1 MTLISL
7 LENSIQHYGSKPA
20 LAHKPKGG
28 TYQDISY
35 TELSESVDA
44 FSKGLNA
51 LGVKKNDRVALLSE
65 NRPEWAIT
73 DFGSLKVGAVTVPM
87 FSTLTAAQVGYILK
101 DSGSKIICVSTSR
114 QLEKV
119 TAIRDEVPTLEQII
133 VFDPIEGECPA
144 DVIQFEEVCELEGQG
159 IGVRNPSY
167 ANEGIGVRNPSYANE
182 GIGVR
187 NPSYA
192 NEGIGVRN
200 PSYANEDDI
209 ATIIYTS
216 GTTGDPKGVML
227 THANFISNLQACK
240 SLIDVSDADVLLSFL
255 PLSHVFERLG
265 GHYVPLFSGAK
276 VAYAESTFTVAQN
289 MREIA
294 PTVMLSV
301 PRLYET
307 MHDRILRAVQEGSSL
322 KQKIFHWGVSVGSSV
337 SSAIQQGKKPSAI
350 LQLQQNIA
358 DKLVFAKLKAATGG
372 RLRFFVSGGAALPQ
386 SIAEFFHAAGIL
398 ILEGYGL
405 TETSPVIS
413 MNHPAQWR
421 FGTVGVPVQGVEVQ
435 IAEDG
440 EILTRGPHVMKGYFN
455 NESATAEVI
464 DGEGW
469 FHTGDIGIIDEDGF
483 VKITDRKKNIIVLS
497 NGKNV
502 APQPIESELVQS
514 PFINQILLVGNERKN
529 LAALIVPNFD
539 ALKAWAAEN
548 TVATDDLATMLET
561 REVQQL
567 IQGEIRS
574 RLTDFSDFEQVRR
587 FTLLDKE
594 FSQEADEMTPTLK
607 LKRNVIIERYG
618 DAIAEMYPEDSQT

>member
-1 MTLISL
+1 MTLISMF
-7 LENSIQHYGSKPA
+7 EDAVQQYGNKPA
-20 LAHKPKGG
+20 LAHKPRGG
-28 TYQDISY
+28 TYQDTSY
-35 TELSESVDA
+35 SEFGASVDA

-51 LGVKKNDRVALLSE
+51 LGVQKGDRIAILSE
-65 NRPEWAIT
+65 NRPEWAIS
-73 DFGSLKVGAVTVPM
+73 DFGILKAGAVNVPM

-101 DSGSKIICVSTSR
+101 DSGAKIICVSTEK

-119 TAIRDEVPTLEQII
+119 TSIRDEVPTLEQVII
-133 VFDPIEGECPA
+133 FDAIEGETQEG
-144 DVIQFEEVCELEGQG
+144 VIQFTAACEMAGEEVGSDSQ
-159 IGVRNPSY
+159 
-167 ANEGIGVRNPSYANE
+167 
-182 GIGVR
+182 
-187 NPSYA
+187 
-192 NEGIGVRN
+192 
-200 PSYANEDDI
+200 EDEV

-216 GTTGDPKGVML
+216 GTTGNPKGVML

-240 SLIDVSDADVLLSFL
+240 SLIDVRETDVLLSFL

-276 VAYAESTFTVAQN
+276 IAYAESTFTVAQN
-289 MREIA
+289 MKDVA

-307 MHDRILRAVQEGSSL
+307 MHERILRAVQEGSSL
-322 KQKIFHWGVSVGSSV
+322 KQKIFHWGVSVGSAV

-350 LQLQQNIA
+350 LQLQQGIA

-413 MNHPAQWR
+413 MNHPEKWK
-421 FGTVGVPVQGVEVQ
+421 FGTVGVSVPGVEVQ

-455 NESATAEVI
+455 NESATTEVI
-464 DGEGW
+464 DEDGW

-502 APQPIESELVQS
+502 APQPIESELVRS
-514 PFINQILLVGNERKN
+514 PFISQIMVIGSERKN

-539 ALKAWAAEN
+539 ALKAWGSEN
-548 TVATDDLATMLET
+548 GVNTDDLSAMLQT
-561 REVQQL
+561 REVQQH
-567 IQGEIRS
+567 IQSEIRS
-574 RLTDFSDFEQVRR
+574 CLTDFADFEQVRR
-587 FTLLDKE
+587 FTLLEKE
-594 FSQEADEMTPTLK
+594 FSQEDDEMTPTLK
-607 LKRNVIIERYG
+607 LKRNVIMERYSDVVEG
-618 DAIAEMYPEDSQT
+618 MYPEDT

>member
-1 MTLISL
+1 MTLISMF
-7 LENSIQHYGSKPA
+7 EDSIQHYGSKPA
-20 LAHKPKGG
+20 LASKPKGG
-28 TYQDISY
+28 TYEDISY
-35 TELSESVDA
+35 TALGESVDA

-51 LGVKKNDRVALLSE
+51 LGVEKDDRVAILSE

-73 DFGSLKVGAVTVPM
+73 DFGSLKTGAVTVPM
-87 FSTLTAAQVGYILK
+87 FSTLTAAQVGYILN
-101 DSGSKIICVSTSR
+101 DSGAKVICVSTEK
-114 QLEKV
+114 QLEKCLS
-119 TAIRDEVPTLEQII
+119 IRDKIPTLEQII
-133 VFDPIEGECPA
+133 IFDSIEGETPEG
-144 DVIQFEEVCELEGQG
+144 VIEFERVCEPTGEGTDN
-159 IGVRNPSY
+159 ITS
-167 ANEGIGVRNPSYANE
+167 
-182 GIGVR
+182 
-187 NPSYA
+187 
-192 NEGIGVRN
+192 
-200 PSYANEDDI
+200 EDDI

-216 GTTGDPKGVML
+216 GTTGNPKGVML
-227 THANFISNLQACK
+227 THANFISNVQVCK
-240 SLIDVSDADVLLSFL
+240 SLIDVSETDVLLSFL

-276 VAYAESTFTVAQN
+276 IAYAESTFTVAQN
-289 MREIA
+289 MQEVA

-337 SSAIQQGKKPSAI
+337 SAAIQQGKNPSAI
-350 LQLQQNIA
+350 LRLQQNIA

-386 SIAEFFHAAGIL
+386 AIAEFFHAAGIL

-413 MNHPAQWR
+413 MNYPEKWK
-421 FGTVGVPVQGVEVQ
+421 FGTVGAPVPGVEVR

-455 NESATAEVI
+455 NEAATAEVI

-469 FHTGDIGIIDEDGF
+469 FHTGDIGIIDADGF

-514 PFINQILLVGNERKN
+514 PFISQIMLVGNERKN

-539 ALKAWAAEN
+539 ALKAWASDSDTGGGIDTA
-548 TVATDDLATMLET
+548 DLSTMLQA
-561 REVQQL
+561 REVQQH
-567 IQGEIRS
+567 IQSEIRS
-574 RLTDFSDFEQVRR
+574 RLTDFADFEQVRR
-587 FTLLDKE
+587 FVLLEKE

-607 LKRNVIIERYG
+607 LKRNVIIERYS
-618 DAIAEMYPEDSQT
+618 DKIEQMYPEDS

>member
-1 MTLISL
+1 MF
-7 LENSIQHYGSKPA
+7 EDAVQQYGNKPA
-20 LAHKPKGG
+20 LAHKPRGG
-28 TYQDISY
+28 TYEDISY
-35 TELSESVDA
+35 TEFGASVDA

-51 LGVKKNDRVALLSE
+51 LGVQKGDRIAILSE
-65 NRPEWAIT
+65 NRPEWAIS
-73 DFGSLKVGAVTVPM
+73 DFGILKAGAVNVPM

-101 DSGSKIICVSTSR
+101 DSGAKIICVSTEK

-119 TAIRDEVPTLEQII
+119 TSIRDEVPTLEQVII
-133 VFDPIEGECPA
+133 FDAIEGETQA
-144 DVIQFEEVCELEGQG
+144 GVIQFTAACEMAGEEVGSDSQ
-159 IGVRNPSY
+159 
-167 ANEGIGVRNPSYANE
+167 
-182 GIGVR
+182 
-187 NPSYA
+187 
-192 NEGIGVRN
+192 
-200 PSYANEDDI
+200 EDAV

-216 GTTGDPKGVML
+216 GTTGNPKGVML

-240 SLIDVSDADVLLSFL
+240 SLIDVSETDVLLSFL

-276 VAYAESTFTVAQN
+276 IAYAESTFTVAQN
-289 MREIA
+289 MKDVA

-307 MHDRILRAVQEGSSL
+307 MHERILRAVEEGSPL
-322 KQKIFHWGVSVGSSV
+322 KQKIFHWGVSVGSAV

-350 LQLQQNIA
+350 LQLQQGIA

-413 MNHPAQWR
+413 MNHPEKWK
-421 FGTVGVPVQGVEVQ
+421 FGTVGVSVPGVEVQ

-455 NESATAEVI
+455 NASATAEVI
-464 DGEGW
+464 DADGW

-502 APQPIESELVQS
+502 APQPIESALVQS
-514 PFINQILLVGNERKN
+514 PFISQIMVIGSERKN

-539 ALKAWAAEN
+539 ALKAWASEN
-548 TVATDDLATMLET
+548 GVNTNDLSAMLQT
-561 REVQQL
+561 REVQQH
-567 IQGEIRS
+567 IQSEIRS
-574 RLTDFSDFEQVRR
+574 RLTDFADFEQVRR
-587 FTLLDKE
+587 FTLLEKE
-594 FSQEADEMTPTLK
+594 FSQEDDEMTPTLK
-607 LKRNVIIERYG
+607 LKRNVIMERYSDVIEG
-618 DAIAEMYPEDSQT
+618 MYPEDT

>member
-7 LENSIQHYGSKPA
+7 LEHSIQHYGSKPA

-35 TELSESVDA
+35 AELGESVDA

-51 LGVKKNDRVALLSE
+51 LGVEKEDRVALLSE

-119 TAIRDEVPTLEQII
+119 TAIRDEVPTLEKII
-133 VFDPIEGECPA
+133 VFDPIEGECPEG
-144 DVIQFEEVCELEGQG
+144 VIQFEEVCELEGQ
-159 IGVRNPSY
+159 
-167 ANEGIGVRNPSYANE
+167 
-182 GIGVR
+182 
-187 NPSYA
+187 
-192 NEGIGVRN
+192 GIGVRN

-227 THANFISNLQACK
+227 THTNFISNLQACK

-548 TVATDDLATMLET
+548 NVATDDLATMLET

-607 LKRNVIIERYG
+607 LKRNVIIKRYG
-618 DAIAEMYPEDSQT
+618 DAIAEMYPEDS

>member
-1 MTLISL
+1 MTLISMF
-7 LENSIQHYGSKPA
+7 EAAVQQYGNKPA

-35 TELSESVDA
+35 TEFDASVAA

-51 LGVKKNDRVALLSE
+51 LGVEKNDRVAILSE

-101 DSGSKIICVSTSR
+101 DSGAKIICVSTEK

-119 TAIRDEVPTLEQII
+119 SAIRDEVPTLEQVII
-133 VFDPIEGECPA
+133 FDTIEDETPEG
-144 DVIQFEEVCELEGQG
+144 VIQFDAVCELAGEESDTA
-159 IGVRNPSY
+159 VS
-167 ANEGIGVRNPSYANE
+167 A
-182 GIGVR
+182 
-187 NPSYA
+187 
-192 NEGIGVRN
+192 
-200 PSYANEDDI
+200 DDI

-216 GTTGDPKGVML
+216 GTTGNPKGVML
-227 THANFISNLQACK
+227 THANFISNVEACK
-240 SLIDVSDADVLLSFL
+240 SLIDVSETDVLLSFL

-276 VAYAESTFTVAQN
+276 IAYAESTFTVAQN
-289 MREIA
+289 MKEVA

-307 MHDRILRAVQEGSSL
+307 MHERILRAVQEGSSL
-322 KQKIFHWGVSVGSSV
+322 KQKIFHWGVSVGSAV
-337 SSAIQQGKKPSAI
+337 SSAIQQGKNPSAI
-350 LQLQQNIA
+350 LRLQQGIA
-358 DKLVFAKLKAATGG
+358 DKLVFAKLKEATGG

-413 MNHPAQWR
+413 MNHPGKWK
-421 FGTVGVPVQGVEVQ
+421 FGTVGAQVPGIEVQ

-455 NESATAEVI
+455 NDAATAEVI
-464 DGEGW
+464 DADGW
-469 FHTGDIGIIDEDGF
+469 FHTGDIGIIDTDGF

-502 APQPIESELVQS
+502 APQPIESELVRS
-514 PFINQILLVGNERKN
+514 PFISQVMVVGSERKN

-539 ALKAWAAEN
+539 ALKAWASEN
-548 TVATDDLATMLET
+548 GINATDLPAMLQT
-561 REVQQL
+561 REAQQH
-567 IQGEIRS
+567 IQSEIRS
-574 RLTDFSDFEQVRR
+574 RLTDFADFEQVRR
-587 FTLLDKE
+587 FTLLEKE

-607 LKRNVIIERYG
+607 LKRNVIMERYA
-618 DAIAEMYPEDSQT
+618 DAIDGMYPEDS

>member
-1 MTLISL
+1 MTLISMF
-7 LENSIQHYGSKPA
+7 EAAVQEYGNKAA
-20 LAHKPKGG
+20 LAHKPRGG
-28 TYQDISY
+28 TYEDISY
-35 TELSESVDA
+35 TELDASVTA

-51 LGVKKNDRVALLSE
+51 LGVKKNDRVAILSE

-87 FSTLTAAQVGYILK
+87 FSTLTPAQVGYILK
-101 DSGSKIICVSTSR
+101 DSGAKIICVSTEK
-114 QLEKV
+114 QLQKV
-119 TAIRDEVPTLEQII
+119 SAIRDEVPTLEQII
-133 VFDPIEGECPA
+133 IFDPIEDDTPEG
-144 DVIQFEEVCELEGQG
+144 VIQFDAVCELAGEAAD
-159 IGVRNPSY
+159 S
-167 ANEGIGVRNPSYANE
+167 AAS
-182 GIGVR
+182 
-187 NPSYA
+187 
-192 NEGIGVRN
+192 
-200 PSYANEDDI
+200 EDDL

-216 GTTGDPKGVML
+216 GTTGNPKGVML
-227 THANFISNLQACK
+227 THANFISNVEACK
-240 SLIDVSDADVLLSFL
+240 SLIDVSETDVLLSFL

-276 VAYAESTFTVAQN
+276 IAYAESTFTVAQN
-289 MREIA
+289 MKEIA

-307 MHDRILRAVQEGSSL
+307 MHERILRAVEEGSSL
-322 KQKIFHWGVSVGSSV
+322 KQKIFHWGVSVGSAV
-337 SSAIQQGKKPSAI
+337 SSAIQQGRQPSAI
-350 LQLQQNIA
+350 LQLQQGIA
-358 DKLVFAKLKAATGG
+358 NKLVFAKLKEATGG

-413 MNHPAQWR
+413 MNHPGKWK
-421 FGTVGVPVQGVEVQ
+421 FGTVGAQVPGIEVQ

-455 NESATAEVI
+455 NDAATAEVI
-464 DGEGW
+464 DADGW

-502 APQPIESELVQS
+502 APQPIESQLVRS
-514 PFINQILLVGNERKN
+514 PFISQVMVIGSERKN

-539 ALKAWAAEN
+539 ALKAWASDSD
-548 TVATDDLATMLET
+548 TGGGIDATDLPAMLQT
-561 REVQQL
+561 REVQQH
-567 IQGEIRS
+567 IQSEIRS
-574 RLTDFSDFEQVRR
+574 HLTDFADFEQVRR
-587 FTLLDKE
+587 FTLLEKE

-607 LKRNVIIERYG
+607 LKRNVIIEKYG
-618 DAIAEMYPEDSQT
+618 DAIDGMYPEDA

>member
-1 MTLISL
+1 
-7 LENSIQHYGSKPA
+7 

-35 TELSESVDA
+35 TEFGESVDA
-44 FSKGLNA
+44 FRKGLNA
-51 LGVKKNDRVALLSE
+51 LGVQKEDRVALLSE

-73 DFGSLKVGAVTVPM
+73 DFGSLKAGAVTVPM

-133 VFDPIEGECPA
+133 VFDPIEGELPEG
-144 DVIQFEEVCELEGQG
+144 VIQFEGVCELDGQGQG
-159 IGVRNPSY
+159 IEVRNPSH
-167 ANEGIGVRNPSYANE
+167 AS
-182 GIGVR
+182 
-187 NPSYA
+187 
-192 NEGIGVRN
+192 
-200 PSYANEDDI
+200 EDDI

-240 SLIDVSDADVLLSFL
+240 SLIEVSDADVLLSFL

-265 GHYVPLFSGAK
+265 GHYVPLSSGAK

-289 MREIA
+289 MREVA

-337 SSAIQQGKKPSAI
+337 SSVIQQGKKPSAI

-413 MNHPAQWR
+413 MNHPAQWK
-421 FGTVGVPVQGVEVQ
+421 FGTVGVPAPGVEVH

-455 NESATAEVI
+455 NEAATAEVI

-469 FHTGDIGIIDEDGF
+469 FHTGDIGLIDEDGF

-514 PFINQILLVGNERKN
+514 PFIDQIMLVGNERKN

-548 TVATDDLATMLET
+548 NVATGGTDGETPPLHET

-567 IQGEIRS
+567 IQGDIRS
-574 RLTDFSDFEQVRR
+574 RLTDFADFEQVRR
-587 FTLLDKE
+587 FKLLEKE

-607 LKRNVIIERYG
+607 LKRNVIMERYG
-618 DAIAEMYPEDSQT
+618 DAIEEMYPEDS

>member
-1 MTLISL
+1 MTLISMF
-7 LENSIQHYGSKPA
+7 EHSIQHYSNKPA

-35 TELSESVDA
+35 TELGKSVDA
-44 FSKGLNA
+44 FSKGINA
-51 LGVKKNDRVALLSE
+51 LGVQKNDRVAILSE

-87 FSTLTAAQVGYILK
+87 FSTLTPAQVGYILK
-101 DSGSKIICVSTSR
+101 DSGAKIICVSTEK
-114 QLEKV
+114 QLEKIS
-119 TAIRDEVPTLEQII
+119 AIRDEVPTLEQII
-133 VFDPIEGECPA
+133 IFDPIEGEIPEG
-144 DVIQFEEVCELEGQG
+144 VNQFEAVCELEGEETG
-159 IGVRNPSY
+159 SAV
-167 ANEGIGVRNPSYANE
+167 
-182 GIGVR
+182 
-187 NPSYA
+187 
-192 NEGIGVRN
+192 
-200 PSYANEDDI
+200 NEDDI

-216 GTTGDPKGVML
+216 GTTGNPKGVML

-240 SLIDVSDADVLLSFL
+240 SLINVSETDVLLSFL

-276 VAYAESTFTVAQN
+276 IAYAESTFTVAQN
-289 MREIA
+289 MKEVA

-307 MHDRILRAVQEGSSL
+307 MHERILRAVQEGSSL
-322 KQKIFHWGVSVGSSV
+322 KQKIFHWGVSVGSAV

-358 DKLVFAKLKAATGG
+358 NKLVFAKLKEATGG
-372 RLRFFVSGGAALPQ
+372 RLRFFISGGAALPQ

-413 MNHPAQWR
+413 MNHLGKWK
-421 FGTVGVPVQGVEVQ
+421 FGTVGAHVPGVEVE

-455 NESATAEVI
+455 NETATAEVI
-464 DGEGW
+464 DEDGW
-469 FHTGDIGIIDEDGF
+469 FYTGDIGIIDEDGF

-502 APQPIESELVQS
+502 APQPIESKLVQS
-514 PFINQILLVGNERKN
+514 PFISQILLVGNERKN

-539 ALKAWAAEN
+539 ALKAWASDSDTEGGID
-548 TVATDDLATMLET
+548 TVDLPTLLET
-561 REVQQL
+561 REVQQY
-567 IQGEIRS
+567 IQSEIRS
-574 RLTDFSDFEQVRR
+574 RLTDFADFEQVRR
-587 FTLLDKE
+587 FTLLEKE

-607 LKRNVIIERYG
+607 LKRNVIIERYNDVIKG
-618 DAIAEMYPEDSQT
+618 MYPEDA

>member
-1 MTLISL
+1 MTLISMF
-7 LENSIQHYGSKPA
+7 EAAVQQYGNKAA

-35 TELSESVDA
+35 TEFSASVAA

-51 LGVKKNDRVALLSE
+51 LGVEKNDRVAILSE

-101 DSGSKIICVSTSR
+101 DSGAKIICVSTEK

-119 TAIRDEVPTLEQII
+119 SAIRDEVPTLEQII
-133 VFDPIEGECPA
+133 IFDTIEDETPEG
-144 DVIQFEEVCELEGQG
+144 VIQFDAVCELAGEKSDTA
-159 IGVRNPSY
+159 VS
-167 ANEGIGVRNPSYANE
+167 
-182 GIGVR
+182 
-187 NPSYA
+187 
-192 NEGIGVRN
+192 
-200 PSYANEDDI
+200 EDDI

-216 GTTGDPKGVML
+216 GTTGNPKGVML
-227 THANFISNLQACK
+227 THANFISNVEACK
-240 SLIDVSDADVLLSFL
+240 SLIDVSETDVLLSFL

-276 VAYAESTFTVAQN
+276 IAYAESTFTVAQN
-289 MREIA
+289 MKEIA

-307 MHDRILRAVQEGSSL
+307 MHERILRAVQEGSSL
-322 KQKIFHWGVSVGSSV
+322 KQKIFHWGVSVGSAV
-337 SSAIQQGKKPSAI
+337 SSAIQHGKNPSAI
-350 LQLQQNIA
+350 LRLQQNIA
-358 DKLVFAKLKAATGG
+358 NKLVFAKLKEATGG

-413 MNHPAQWR
+413 MNHPGKWK
-421 FGTVGVPVQGVEVQ
+421 FGTVGAQVPGIEVH

-455 NESATAEVI
+455 NDAATTEVV
-464 DGEGW
+464 DADGW
-469 FHTGDIGIIDEDGF
+469 FHTGDIGIIDADGF
-483 VKITDRKKNIIVLS
+483 IKITDRKKNIIVLS

-514 PFINQILLVGNERKN
+514 PFISQVLVIGSERKN

-539 ALKAWAAEN
+539 ALKAWASEN
-548 TVATDDLATMLET
+548 SIETDDLSAMLEA
-561 REVQQL
+561 REVQQH
-567 IQGEIRS
+567 IQSEIRS
-574 RLTDFSDFEQVRR
+574 RLTDFADFEQVRR
-587 FTLLDKE
+587 FTLLEKE

-607 LKRNVIIERYG
+607 LKRNVIMERYA
-618 DAIAEMYPEDSQT
+618 DAIDGMYPEDS

>member
-7 LENSIQHYGSKPA
+7 LEHSIQHYGSKPA

-35 TELSESVDA
+35 TEFGESVDA
-44 FSKGLNA
+44 FRKGLTA
-51 LGVKKNDRVALLSE
+51 LGVQKNDRVALLSE

-73 DFGSLKVGAVTVPM
+73 DFGSLKAGAVTVPM

-133 VFDPIEGECPA
+133 VFDPIEGELPEG
-144 DVIQFEEVCELEGQG
+144 VIQFEAVCELDGQG

-167 ANEGIGVRNPSYANE
+167 AS
-182 GIGVR
+182 
-187 NPSYA
+187 
-192 NEGIGVRN
+192 
-200 PSYANEDDI
+200 EDDI

-240 SLIDVSDADVLLSFL
+240 SLIDVSDTDVLLSFL

-289 MREIA
+289 MREVA

-337 SSAIQQGKKPSAI
+337 SSAIQKGKKPSAI

-421 FGTVGVPVQGVEVQ
+421 FGTVGVPVQGVEVR

-548 TVATDDLATMLET
+548 NVATDDLATMLET

-607 LKRNVIIERYG
+607 LKRNVIMERYG
-618 DAIAEMYPEDSQT
+618 DTIEEMYPEDF

>member
-35 TELSESVDA
+35 AELGESVDA

-51 LGVKKNDRVALLSE
+51 LGVQKEDRVALLSE

-73 DFGSLKVGAVTVPM
+73 DFGCLKAGAVTVPM

-119 TAIRDEVPTLEQII
+119 TALRDEVPTLEKII
-133 VFDPIEGECPA
+133 VFDPIEGECPEG
-144 DVIQFEEVCELEGQG
+144 VIQFEEVCELEGQ
-159 IGVRNPSY
+159 
-167 ANEGIGVRNPSYANE
+167 
-182 GIGVR
+182 
-187 NPSYA
+187 
-192 NEGIGVRN
+192 GIGVRN

-240 SLIDVSDADVLLSFL
+240 SLIEVSDTDVLLSFL

-265 GHYVPLFSGAK
+265 GHYVPLFSGAQ

-322 KQKIFHWGVSVGSSV
+322 RQKIFHWGVSVGSSV

-413 MNHPAQWR
+413 MNHPEKWR
-421 FGTVGVPVQGVEVQ
+421 FGTVGVPVEGVEVH

-455 NESATAEVI
+455 NASATAEVI

-469 FHTGDIGIIDEDGF
+469 FHTGDIGIIDADGF

-548 TVATDDLATMLET
+548 NVATNDLATLLKA

-574 RLTDFSDFEQVRR
+574 RLTDFADFEQVRR

-607 LKRNVIIERYG
+607 LKRNVIIDRYG
-618 DAIAEMYPEDSQT
+618 DAIAEMYPEDS